1 MEERQTLRIAIAGA
15 GAVGRA
21 VASELLENG
30 HKVLLVEQNPA
41 RYRPNTVPAA
51 DWLLADACE
60 VSTLQEIELQN
71 CDTVI
76 AATGDDKA
84 NLAISLLAK
93 SEFAVPRVVARINNA
108 ANEWLFTE
116 DWGVD
121 FAVSTPRAMVATVE
135 GAIDVGH
142 LVRMVGLRQGS
153 SEVAKLTL
161 GADHSLVGQRIC
173 DLWLPEE
180 TVLAAVVCR
189 DAVVVPPSDHILAAG
204 DEMVFITHRT
214 ANEDG

>member
-1 MEERQTLRIAIAGA
+1 
-15 GAVGRA
+15 
-21 VASELLENG
+21 
-30 HKVLLVEQNPA
+30 
-41 RYRPNTVPAA
+41 
-51 DWLLADACE
+51 
-60 VSTLQEIELQN
+60 
-71 CDTVI
+71 
-76 AATGDDKA
+76 
-84 NLAISLLAK
+84 
-93 SEFAVPRVVARINNA
+93 
-108 ANEWLFTE
+108 
-116 DWGVD
+116 
-121 FAVSTPRAMVATVE
+121 MVATVE